1 MILETIFL
9 WTGWVLLMLIMMA
22 CVVGL
27 LYWVSNKLFYQW
39 ITFKSLIYVV
49 MSETRMYKKNK
60 DLLNQIDFRLGR
72 QWYITLKGKSYL
84 WEIVKVEDKN
94 DTRKKN

>member
-1 MILETIFL
+1 MILETIFV

-22 CVVGL
+22 GIVGL

-60 DLLNQIDFRLGR
+60 NLLNQIDFRLGR
-72 QWYITLKGKSYL
+72 QWWINLKGKSYL
-84 WEIVKVEDKN
+84 WEIVKIEDK
-94 DTRKKN
+94 K